1 MYLLPIKSK
10 IFVLLTIFYCQNSFG
25 QNVGIGTNNPLTR
38 LHITGGSDASLGGG
52 GFLQIGNLNALNVV
66 IDDNEIM
73 ARINGSAA
81 TLSLNNDGGNII
93 LGAAEGAN
101 IGIGTNAPA
110 ERLHMAAGNIRLDNS
125 THGINLNGADR
136 AMITRR
142 FDVFSSGI
150 HQGLG
155 RWGLF
160 MEPSRLTLGIP
171 NVPGKE
177 VAISK
182 YNANSVAI
190 PILTINENGAL
201 RRPSSGISD
210 LLPIAMGTIRG
221 NNTNIALI
229 TGGSGNFNAVWNET
243 LKYWELAIN
252 GHNNIELN
260 KYLIITTGQGC
271 KTAYSNHPDFPEAT
285 FNIRTYNLNN
295 NDIQEKAWFSFVVYK
310 LQ

>member
-10 IFVLLTIFYCQNSFG
+10 ILFLFTIFYCQNSFG

-110 ERLHMAAGNIRLDNS
+110 ERLHIAAGNIRLDNS
-125 THGINLNGADR
+125 LLGINLHGADR

-142 FDVFSSGI
+142 FDVFTSGI

-160 MEPSRLTLGIP
+160 MEPSRLTIGIP
-171 NVPGKE
+171 DIVGKAFQ
-177 VAISK
+177 VAS
-182 YNANSVAI
+182 YSANSVANTV
-190 PILTINENGAL
+190 LTIDRVGQVK
-201 RRPSSGISD
+201 RPKTGDFD
-210 LLPIAMGTIRG
+210 LLPIGMAYIKWDGSFWRSTG
-221 NNTNIALI
+221 NISVTFSN
-229 TGGSGNFNAVWNET
+229 SGNYW
-243 LKYWELAIN
+243 KYEIRLIPEGPVQFANLTMAHSDYLNYMVYGDFGATVFTERKSDTN
-252 GHNNIELN
+252 GVDFT
-260 KYLIITTGQGC
+260 IIL
-271 KTAYSNHPDFPEAT
+271 Y
-285 FNIRTYNLNN
+285 
-295 NDIQEKAWFSFVVYK
+295 
-310 LQ
+310 